1 MLRRRI
7 QELPREKKVVT
18 LCKAGL
24 RAYEAQTILA
34 GSGFKDVRVM
44 DGGMEGWPYD
54 KFMNKK

>member
-1 MLRRRI
+1 MLWRRI

-34 GSGFKDVRVM
+34 GFGFKDVRVM
-44 DGGMEGWPYD
+44 DGGVEAWPYEVKSD
-54 KFMNKK
+54 K